1 MGRRAGFPRAF
12 TSTRHKPLRRGI
24 FQLLAQPQPNLPC
37 VTPGYV
43 CLPSKH
49 CKNRVTQPSSQ
60 ACRKRR
66 RRWTPHLEVLAEN
79 HPATFGWFLR
89 WYDEMFTVL
98 DFLVQHHYVQKYSAS
113 FAENFYD
120 LKRVPSGDSAGEKLS
135 KTLQW
140 RSILNLVGVPY
151 LKQKLEQLF
160 QDLKYKEDMLPRG
173 PDAPLKARLCRAFL
187 GIYPFIHMLW
197 EGVAL
202 WHILAY
208 AFKQSCW
215 HSFPMHL
222 SGTELRHRT
231 EDDAE
236 FVIAD
241 MAWTEVVPRR
251 NIGFAAVKLLQGV
264 VSALSTGL
272 SVSIFFLQFL
282 DWWYNSD
289 ASAPSLTALPMPS
302 PPQV

>member
-1 MGRRAGFPRAF
+1 
-12 TSTRHKPLRRGI
+12 
-24 FQLLAQPQPNLPC
+24 
-37 VTPGYV
+37 
-43 CLPSKH
+43 
-49 CKNRVTQPSSQ
+49 
-60 ACRKRR
+60 
-66 RRWTPHLEVLAEN
+66 
-79 HPATFGWFLR
+79 
-89 WYDEMFTVL
+89 MFTVL

-302 PPQV
+302 PPQRGSTEASRPYVCPLCTRTRTNETALAVSGYVFCFPCIHEYIRIHGCCPVTGIPAKTEHLIKIYLPDS